1 LPQNWL
7 AGWNVG
13 MKLEAVDKQN
23 ASLVCVAT
31 VGNILTSDGRILI
44 HFDGWEIE
52 YDYWVKPDS
61 PYIRPKGWCD
71 QSGVTLNKPKGKDV
85 FIENNINL
93 EEEKKSFIII
103 QIILLYF

>member
-1 LPQNWL
+1 
-7 AGWNVG
+7 
-13 MKLEAVDKQN
+13 MKLEAVDKHN

-61 PYIRPKGWCD
+61 PYIKPKGWCY
-71 QSGVTLNKPKGKDV
+71 QNGVTLNKPKGIFSDYV
-85 FIENNINL
+85 SLTSMYTYGE
-93 EEEKKSFIII
+93 
-103 QIILLYF
+103 YFPEGF